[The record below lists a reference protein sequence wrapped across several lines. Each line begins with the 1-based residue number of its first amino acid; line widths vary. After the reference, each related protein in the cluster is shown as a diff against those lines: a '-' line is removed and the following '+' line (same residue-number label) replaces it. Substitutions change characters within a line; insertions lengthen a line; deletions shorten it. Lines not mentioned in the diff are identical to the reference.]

1 MIDLIRQYPRAFL
14 FSILLH
20 GLIFGLALLE
30 FKGAPKITVVSQPSS
45 VDKTIKAEVI
55 DQQQLEQRAD
65 IIKQQQEAKIK
76 QEQERKRQKLEAEKR
91 ARELAIKKAEQ
102 EKKAA
107 EARKQ
112 AEAEKK
118 QKAEQARQA
127 KAEAEKK
134 LKEEQR
140 KKAEE
145 EQKRKAEAE
154 EKRKAEEARLKAE
167 AEKKRKEE
175 ELKQQQ
181 EAARKEAERQARL
194 KAEAEQRQKEAE
206 LKARLAD
213 EERQRALN
221 VQRSKYYSLIKQ
233 KISRNWRQPPNAGTK
248 PECEV
253 RVIQGPGGVIL
264 DVTFGDCPGTREY
277 RLSVEAAVLKS
288 DPLPKPE
295 SPELFE
301 RNINLIFKPEN

>member
-1 MIDLIRQYPRAFL
+1 VIDLIRQYPRAFL

-20 GLIFGLALLE
+20 GLIIGLALLE
-30 FKGAPKITVVSQPSS
+30 FNGTPRMTVVSHPSTMA
-45 VDKTIKAEVI
+45 KTIKAEVI
-55 DQQQLEQRAD
+55 DQQQLEQRAE
-65 IIKQQQEAKIK
+65 IIKQQQEEKIK
-76 QEQERKRQKLEAEKR
+76 QAQEKKRQKLEAEKR
-91 ARELAIKKAEQ
+91 ARELAKQKAER
-102 EKKAA
+102 EKKAV

-118 QKAEQARQA
+118 QKAEQARKA

-140 KKAEE
+140 KKAEA
-145 EQKRKAEAE
+145 EQ
-154 EKRKAEEARLKAE
+154 KRKAEEARLKAE

-175 ELKQQQ
+175 ELKRQQ

-206 LKARLAD
+206 LKAQLAD

-221 VQRSKYYSLIKQ
+221 SMKNRYRNLITQ
-233 KISRNWRQPPNAGTK
+233 KITRNWRQPLNAGNM
-248 PECEV
+248 PLCVV
-253 RVIQGPGGVIL
+253 RVLQGPGGVVL
-264 DVTFGDCPGTREY
+264 DVIIKDCPGTREY

-288 DPLPKPE
+288 DPLPTPE
-295 SPELFE
+295 DPSLFDRELE
-301 RNINLIFKPEN
+301 IHFKPKAD